1 MKGALKTAK
10 SGLLYSSPCKNP
22 STAYMALTAL
32 ACDYTLKEL
41 KEGKYLVEALT
52 RLSHELS
59 NYHSKAFSD
68 NKES

>member
-1 MKGALKTAK
+1 
-10 SGLLYSSPCKNP
+10 
-22 STAYMALTAL
+22 MALTAP
-32 ACDYTLKEL
+32 ACDYTVKEL

-59 NYHSKAFSD
+59 NYRNKASGD